1 MEPMKSPCSRFREQ
15 LEAAASYIRTE
26 DALAD
31 LQESDMANME
41 MQFFLTAKGWPY
53 AVICTESDSE
63 EAAVVEHRL
72 IYNESYRGEGYSEYV
87 YQKYFLD
94 ESGNQVKEPQIMGF
108 VLHCVEQR
116 AKL

>member
-1 MEPMKSPCSRFREQ
+1 
-15 LEAAASYIRTE
+15 
-26 DALAD
+26 
-31 LQESDMANME
+31 ME
-41 MQFFLTAKGWPY
+41 MDSGYDRRFLGGFVLFFLTAKGWPY

-108 VLHCVEQR
+108 FLVDAETLEILEKYCKKENISKMEGIR
-116 AKL
+116 RGIRKLDK